1 MNKAM
6 VIHKAGDSCEMQ
18 WQAFALPPLKADE
31 VQIRHTIVGFNM
43 IDTYMRKGLYPVE
56 FPAVL
61 GVEGVGIVEKIGAA
75 VTDIAVGDRIA
86 YLSREP
92 GSYSEQRNVA
102 AARLVKIP
110 DTVSDDIAAATFL
123 KGLTVWALLTESYA
137 VKKGDTVLIYAAAG
151 GVGSI
156 MCQWAK
162 ALGATVIGVVG
173 SELKVAQAKNHGC
186 DHVINRQQQDI
197 LSSVRDLTAGEGV
210 QAVYDSLGQATF
222 ETSLDCLAPLGTMV
236 SFGNATGA
244 VEPFNILTLAA
255 KGSLKLVRPQVFA
268 YIEKRQDLER
278 GAAALFAMITQNK
291 LHIAINQRFTISD
304 AAKAHDSVESGQTTG
319 ATILIF

>member
-1 MNKAM
+1 MNKAI
-6 VIHKAGDSCEMQ
+6 VINQTGDSSVMQ
-18 WQAFALPPLKADE
+18 WQEFALTPLKADE
-31 VQIRHTIVGFNM
+31 VRIRHTVVGFNM
-43 IDTYMRKGLYPVE
+43 IDTYMRKGLYPVN

-61 GVEGVGIVEKIGAA
+61 GVEGVGVIEATGSA
-75 VTDIAVGDRIA
+75 VKGFAVGDRVA
-86 YLSREP
+86 YLTREP
-92 GSYSEQRNVA
+92 GAYSEQRNVA

-110 DTVSDDIAAATFL
+110 DAINDDTAAAAFL
-123 KGLTVWALLTESYA
+123 KGLTVWALLTHSYA
-137 VKKGDTVLIYAAAG
+137 VKQGDKVLIYAAAG

-173 SELKVAQAKNHGC
+173 SEAKINQAKNYGC

-197 LSSVRDLTAGEGV
+197 LSAVHELTAGEGV
-210 QAVYDSLGQATF
+210 QVVYDSLGQATF
-222 ETSLDCLAPLGTMV
+222 NTSLDCLAPLGTMV

-278 GAAALFAMITQNK
+278 GAAALFAMIAEHK
-291 LHIAINQRFTISD
+291 LDIAIRQRFAISD

-319 ATILIF
+319 ATILVF